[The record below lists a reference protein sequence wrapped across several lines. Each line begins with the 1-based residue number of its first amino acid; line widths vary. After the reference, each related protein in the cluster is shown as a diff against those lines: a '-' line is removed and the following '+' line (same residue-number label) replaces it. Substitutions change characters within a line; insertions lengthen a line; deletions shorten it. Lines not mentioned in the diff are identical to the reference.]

1 MTARRFNLGLIG
13 FPLQQSLSPT
23 IHHAALCASGLEGQY
38 KLYPV
43 PPLLE
48 GQTALEEMIQRLR
61 RGVLH
66 GLNVTIPHKQNVLP
80 YLDELTPA
88 AEAVGA
94 ANTLYMEN
102 NHLTGDNTDIPGFI
116 ADLKRQLPGLSGE
129 ALVLGAGGSARAVV
143 YALLQSGWRVTIA
156 ARRLEQAATVLRS
169 EKLPPPQAISLDT
182 PSLAKLRGVS
192 LIVNTTPMGMIP
204 HPDDSPWPEDL
215 LLPAGAAI
223 YDLIYKPL
231 ETRLMRQARLAGLAA
246 VNGLGMLV
254 EQGALSFERWT
265 GASAD
270 RAAIWAA
277 VAPEA

>member
-1 MTARRFNLGLIG
+1 
-13 FPLQQSLSPT
+13 
-23 IHHAALCASGLEGQY
+23 
-38 KLYPV
+38 
-43 PPLLE
+43 
-48 GQTALEEMIQRLR
+48 
-61 RGVLH
+61 
-66 GLNVTIPHKQNVLP
+66 
-80 YLDELTPA
+80 
-88 AEAVGA
+88 
-94 ANTLYMEN
+94 
-102 NHLTGDNTDIPGFI
+102 
-116 ADLKRQLPGLSGE
+116 
-129 ALVLGAGGSARAVV
+129 VV

-169 EKLPPPQAISLDT
+169 EKLPAPQAISLDT
-182 PSLAKLRGVS
+182 PSLARLRDVS
-192 LIVNTTPMGMIP
+192 LIVNTTPVGMIP

-277 VAPEA
+277 VSPEACIKGM